1 MKVIVK
7 FKSII
12 NLVWGTPVNGREAF
26 AFVRGFPATFFL
38 TERRA
43 IVVGEFLEKLG
54 WFKQKQMHRIIFE
67 AGLHKMKDFGINI
80 LPNKRIFTGFIN
92 FHPHN
97 QIGEEATIQ
106 FLKMR
111 PEIGKVIED
120 HLSNLDIKNP
130 VEDSGIIMVDAT
142 AIPPQRWLNKRFGKK
157 DGLPKISY

>member
-1 MKVIVK
+1 MRVIVK
-7 FKSII
+7 FKTIL
-12 NLVWGTPVNGREAF
+12 NLVWGTPINGREAF

-43 IVVGEFLEKLG
+43 IVVGEFTEKVG
-54 WFKQKQMHRIIFE
+54 WFKPKKMHRIIFE
-67 AGLHKMKDFGINI
+67 AGLHKLKEFNI
-80 LPNKRIFTGFIN
+80 SIIPEKRIFAGFIS

-97 QIGEEATIQ
+97 QVGENATIQ

-120 HLSNLDIKNP
+120 HLSNLEIRNP
-130 VEDSGIIMVDAT
+130 AEDSGIVMVDAT

-157 DGLPKISY
+157 DGTPKILY